1 MQKTLNGLGLGL
13 ELGLWIGLGLGIGL
27 GSGLGLGIG
36 AAAAAAAA
44 GSLIRMNSKAQHN
57 AFYSVVH
64 SKLDVSVLFVS
75 SVYIECLL
83 PNENYLDYR
92 RYLIHVS

>member
-13 ELGLWIGLGLGIGL
+13 ELGLWIGLGLG
-27 GSGLGLGIG
+27 SGLGLGIG
-36 AAAAAAAA
+36 AAAAAAA

-57 AFYSVVH
+57 AFYSAVH

-75 SVYIECLL
+75 GVYIECLL